1 MAKNGQVTFRNSR
14 EARKIGDLNKFI
26 NANPFKIMDD
36 YRPIMRMTPS
46 KFKFLVEG
54 TDFRITPTGEIILKH

>member
-1 MAKNGQVTFRNSR
+1 MLKDAT
-14 EARKIGDLNKFI
+14 
-26 NANPFKIMDD
+26 
-36 YRPIMRMTPS
+36 RPMIRVSLS